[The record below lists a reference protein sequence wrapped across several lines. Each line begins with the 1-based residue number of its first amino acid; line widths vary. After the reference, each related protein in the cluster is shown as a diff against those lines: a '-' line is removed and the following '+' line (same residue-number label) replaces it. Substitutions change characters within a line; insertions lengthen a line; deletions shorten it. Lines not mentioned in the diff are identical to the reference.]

1 MKKIE
6 ELNDDEIARVRAQQA
21 PCHFGNCTQK
31 EYAAIEW
38 PDVDDK
44 HPLIW
49 VGGMPRSGKIDFCY
63 FLGVTLDKITKRS
76 LFKRLLV

>member
-21 PCHFGNCTQK
+21 PCHFGNCTAK
-31 EYAAIEW
+31 EYSAIEW

-49 VGGMPRSGKIDFCY
+49 VGGMPRSG
-63 FLGVTLDKITKRS
+63 
-76 LFKRLLV
+76 LF

>member
-49 VGGMPRSGKIDFCY
+49 VGGMPRSGTVKN
-63 FLGVTLDKITKRS
+63 L
-76 LFKRLLV
+76 LFSSEQTELKLTFAIFWE